1 MPNNLELLLTVVSF
15 AGMATIVA
23 SSVGKL
29 SQKKEAR
36 FIINRR

>member
-1 MPNNLELLLTVVSF
+1 MENLQVLLTVVAL
-15 AGMATIVA
+15 AGGATYCA
-23 SSVGKL
+23 SSYGKL